1 MGAAGATSRPPGPI
15 LDLRVR
21 WRAGQVGLGVAAL
34 LAVAACWRPLAPGA
48 PPWVSATLALALAF
62 GAVGT
67 GILASLRGRGTAE
80 QLAFYAFLV
89 LCLDGLG
96 QLVQRWGWPVWPLM
110 ALVVAAVAVA
120 ESPPVALGVAALAAA
135 MAVADAAASS
145 FQAWEGAVAASLG
158 YAALALG
165 VHQALTGEKRRLGA
179 ALAELARLRHGIGQL
194 DDGDASGPP
203 PRLSTA
209 AHNLRQV
216 SEEGRRARQVDRV
229 AELDEALA
237 RLVRLARVSL
247 GAHAAVYFDLDQQR
261 EAAVLRA
268 ADGPETL
275 VQGSVVSFRE
285 DPFAFVL
292 DRRAAFYATDFKR
305 LLWSLPYYKGEVRI
319 GSLLAVPV
327 WTADVVYGVL
337 VADMLEIQALTGGAH
352 ELLESFAAMAADAIL
367 RTRAALGR
375 EELGQEFKAV
385 YVVSRDLAALTERD
399 EVCRLLIRSARQ
411 LVPLE
416 AAAVVIEDEAETR
429 YVVEEA
435 HGWAGEF
442 EGREVAVTER
452 TWAAWVLR
460 SGEDPYLLDNV
471 AGHKDR
477 MPILVLDEGFG
488 RAESLLAVPLKAST
502 RTLGALMLMGR
513 RGAFD
518 AAASR
523 VLGVLANQAAAA
535 LSTIQMKD
543 RIKDMAMRD
552 GLTGLYNR
560 RAFDD
565 QLRHALGR
573 ADRQKGR
580 LGLVLLDIDHFKK
593 LNDTFGHPAGDAVLR
608 HTALVVEHHLR
619 RADEAARFGGEEFAL
634 ILPNTEEAGAVR
646 LAERVRGAVEK
657 AQLVF
662 EGARLSVTVSLGAAV
677 WPSDGK
683 DEESLIAAADRA
695 LYAAKQAGRNRV
707 ASASALPRPPSSAAP

>member
-1 MGAAGATSRPPGPI
+1 M

-21 WRAGQVGLGVAAL
+21 WRAGQVALGLAAL

-48 PPWVSATLALALAF
+48 PRWAHISVALLLGLGVMATGLLS
-62 GAVGT
+62 
-67 GILASLRGRGTAE
+67 SLRGRGTAE
-80 QLAFYAFLV
+80 QLALYAFVV
-89 LCLDGLG
+89 LSVDGLG
-96 QLVQRWGWPVWPLM
+96 QFVQPWGWPVWPAM
-110 ALVVAAVAVA
+110 ALMVAAVAVA
-120 ESPPVALGVAALAAA
+120 ESPTVALGVAALAAA

-145 FQAWEGAVAASLG
+145 FVGWKGAVASSLG
-158 YAALALG
+158 YGALALG
-165 VHQALTGEKRRLGA
+165 VHHALTGEKRRLGA
-179 ALAELARLRHGIGQL
+179 ALADLARLRHGIDQL
-194 DDGDASGPP
+194 DDGDASGSP
-203 PRLSTA
+203 PRLGA
-209 AHNLRQV
+209 AALTLRQV
-216 SEEGRRARQVDRV
+216 SEEGRRARQMDRA

-247 GAHAAVYFDLDQQR
+247 GAHSALYFDVDRQR
-261 EAAVLRA
+261 EAAYLRA
-268 ADGPETL
+268 ADGPPS
-275 VQGSVVSFRE
+275 VVRGSVVGLRE

-305 LLWSLPYYKGEVRI
+305 LLWSLPYYKGEVRV

-327 WTADVVYGVL
+327 WTAEVVYGVL

-367 RTRAALGR
+367 RTRASLSR

-385 YVVSRDLAALTERD
+385 YVVSRDLAALTERAP
-399 EVCRLLIRSARQ
+399 VNRLLMRSARQ

-416 AAAVVIEDEAETR
+416 AAAVVMVDEAETR
-429 YVVEEA
+429 YVVEA
-435 HGWAGEF
+435 GHGWAHEL
-442 EGREVAVTER
+442 EGREVAITER

-477 MPILVLDEGFG
+477 MPILVLDEGSE

-543 RIKDMAMRD
+543 HIREMAVRD

-565 QLRHALGR
+565 ELRRALAR
-573 ADRQKGR
+573 EDRQKGR

-608 HTALVVEHHLR
+608 HTAHVIERHLR
-619 RADEAARFGGEEFAL
+619 RGDEAARFGGEEFAI
-634 ILPNTEEAGAVR
+634 ILPGADEAGAAR
-646 LAERVRGAVEK
+646 LAERVRAAVEK

-662 EGARLSVTVSLGAAV
+662 EGARLSVTISLGTAV
-677 WPSDGK
+677 WPADGK
-683 DEESLIAAADRA
+683 DEETLIAAADRA

-707 ASASALPRPPSSAAP
+707 ASASSLRPAPSSATP

>member
-1 MGAAGATSRPPGPI
+1 
-15 LDLRVR
+15 VR
-21 WRAGQVGLGVAAL
+21 IAVAL
-34 LAVAACWRPLAPGA
+34 LLG
-48 PPWVSATLALALAF
+48 F
-62 GAVGT
+62 GM
-67 GILASLRGRGTAE
+67 GIAGLLASLRGRGRAE
-80 QLAFYAFLV
+80 QLAFYTFLV

-96 QLVQRWGWPVWPLM
+96 QLVQPWGWPVWPLM
-110 ALVVAAVAVA
+110 ALMVASMAIA
-120 ESPPVALGVAALAAA
+120 ESAPVALGVAALAALLA
-135 MAVADAAASS
+135 GAGAAATS
-145 FQAWEGAVAASLG
+145 FLAWKEAVAASLG
-158 YAALALG
+158 YGALVLG
-165 VHQALTGEKRRLGA
+165 VHHALTGEKRRLGA
-179 ALAELARLRHGIGQL
+179 ALAELARLRHGIDQL
-194 DDGDASGPP
+194 DDGDAAAA
-203 PRLSTA
+203 PRLTTTA
-209 AHNLRQV
+209 LTLRQV
-216 SEEGRRARQVDRV
+216 SEEGRRARQMDRA

-237 RLVRLARVSL
+237 RLVRVARAAL
-247 GAHAAVYFDLDQQR
+247 GAHAAMYFDVDRQR
-261 EAAVLRA
+261 EAAYLRA
-268 ADGPETL
+268 ADGPPAI
-275 VQGSVVSFRE
+275 VRGAVVRLRE

-305 LLWSLPYYKGEVRI
+305 LLWSLPYYEGEVRV

-337 VADMLEIQALTGGAH
+337 VADVLEIQALTGAAH
-352 ELLESFAAMAADAIL
+352 QLLESFAAMAADAIL
-367 RTRAALGR
+367 RARASLGR

-385 YVVSRDLAALTERD
+385 YAVSRDLAALTERGP
-399 EVCRLLIRSARQ
+399 VNRLLIRSARQ

-416 AAAVVIEDEAETR
+416 AAAVVMMDEARTR

-435 HGWAGEF
+435 QGWASDL
-442 EGREVAVTER
+442 EGREVAIGER
-452 TWAAWVLR
+452 TWAAWVLL

-471 AGHKDR
+471 AGHRDR
-477 MPILVLDEGFG
+477 MPILVLDEGSD

-535 LSTIQMKD
+535 LTTIEMND

-560 RAFDD
+560 RAFDE

-573 ADRQKGR
+573 EDRQQGR

-608 HTALVVEHHLR
+608 HTAHVVEQHLR
-619 RADEAARFGGEEFAL
+619 RGDEAARFGGEEFAL
-634 ILPNTEEAGAVR
+634 ILPGTDEAGARR

-657 AQLVF
+657 AQIVF

-677 WPSDGK
+677 WPTDGK
-683 DEESLIAAADRA
+683 DEETLLAAADRA
-695 LYAAKQAGRNRV
+695 LYAAKQAGRNRM
-707 ASASALPRPPSSAAP
+707 AAASALPPAPPPAAPAI

>member
-1 MGAAGATSRPPGPI
+1 
-15 LDLRVR
+15 VR
-21 WRAGQVGLGVAAL
+21 WRAGQVALGLAAV
-34 LAVAACWRPLAPGA
+34 LAVAACWRPLSPAA
-48 PPWVSATLALALAF
+48 PPWAHIAVALLLGFGVLATGL
-62 GAVGT
+62 
-67 GILASLRGRGTAE
+67 LASLRGRGTAE
-80 QLAFYAFLV
+80 QLALYAFVV
-89 LCLDGLG
+89 LCIDGLG
-96 QLVQRWGWPVWPLM
+96 QFVQPWGWPVWPLM
-110 ALVVAAVAVA
+110 ALMVAAVAVA

-135 MAVADAAASS
+135 MAVADAASSS
-145 FQAWEGAVAASLG
+145 FQAWKGAVAASLG
-158 YAALALG
+158 YGALVLG
-165 VHQALTGEKRRLGA
+165 VHHALTGEKRRLGA
-179 ALAELARLRHGIGQL
+179 ALADLARLRHGIDQL
-194 DDGDASGPP
+194 EDGDAGAA
-203 PRLSTA
+203 PRLTTA
-209 AHNLRQV
+209 ALTLRQV
-216 SEEGRRARQVDRV
+216 SEEGRRARQMDRA
-229 AELDEALA
+229 AELDEALT
-237 RLVRLARVSL
+237 RLVRLTRAAL
-247 GAHAAVYFDLDQQR
+247 GAHAVVYFDVDRQR
-261 EAAVLRA
+261 EAAYLRA
-268 ADGPETL
+268 ADGPESL
-275 VQGSVVSFRE
+275 GRGVVVSLSE

-305 LLWSLPYYKGEVRI
+305 LLWSLPYYKGEVRV

-352 ELLESFAAMAADAIL
+352 ELVEAFAAMAADAIL
-367 RTRAALGR
+367 RARASLSR

-385 YVVSRDLAALTERD
+385 YVVSRDLAALTDRAP
-399 EVCRLLIRSARQ
+399 VNRLLIRSARQ

-416 AAAVVIEDEAETR
+416 AAAVVMVDEAQTR
-429 YVVEEA
+429 YVVEA
-435 HGWAGEF
+435 GQGWAHEL
-442 EGREVAVTER
+442 EGREVALTER

-477 MPILVLDEGFG
+477 MPIVVLDEGAD

-535 LSTIQMKD
+535 LSTIQMND

-560 RAFDD
+560 RAFDE

-573 ADRQKGR
+573 EDRQKGR

-608 HTALVVEHHLR
+608 HTAHVVEQHLR
-619 RADEAARFGGEEFAL
+619 RADEASRFGGEEFAL
-634 ILPNTEEAGAVR
+634 ILPGTDEAGALR
-646 LAERVRGAVEK
+646 LAERVRDGVEK

-662 EGARLSVTVSLGAAV
+662 EGARLSVTVSLGVGV

-683 DEESLIAAADRA
+683 DEETLLAAADRA

-707 ASASALPRPPSSAAP
+707 AAASSLPSASPPSVSAH

>member
-1 MGAAGATSRPPGPI
+1 
-15 LDLRVR
+15 
-21 WRAGQVGLGVAAL
+21 
-34 LAVAACWRPLAPGA
+34 
-48 PPWVSATLALALAF
+48 
-62 GAVGT
+62 
-67 GILASLRGRGTAE
+67 
-80 QLAFYAFLV
+80 
-89 LCLDGLG
+89 
-96 QLVQRWGWPVWPLM
+96 
-110 ALVVAAVAVA
+110 
-120 ESPPVALGVAALAAA
+120 
-135 MAVADAAASS
+135 
-145 FQAWEGAVAASLG
+145 
-158 YAALALG
+158 
-165 VHQALTGEKRRLGA
+165 
-179 ALAELARLRHGIGQL
+179 
-194 DDGDASGPP
+194 
-203 PRLSTA
+203 
-209 AHNLRQV
+209 
-216 SEEGRRARQVDRV
+216 
-229 AELDEALA
+229 
-237 RLVRLARVSL
+237 VRLARAAL
-247 GAHAAVYFDLDQQR
+247 GAHAVLYFDVDRQR
-261 EAAVLRA
+261 EAAVVRA
-268 ADGPETL
+268 ADGPPAL
-275 VQGSVVSFRE
+275 ARDAVVRLGD

-292 DRRAAFYATDFKR
+292 DRRAAFYATDFRR
-305 LLWSLPYYKGEVRI
+305 LLWSLPYYRGEARI

-367 RTRAALGR
+367 RARASLSR

-399 EVCRLLIRSARQ
+399 EVRRLLIRSARQ

-416 AAAVVIEDEAETR
+416 AAAVVMEDEAETR

-435 HGWAGEF
+435 HGWAREF
-442 EGREVAVTER
+442 EGREVAITER

-460 SGEDPYLLDNV
+460 SGEDPCLLDNV
-471 AGHKDR
+471 AGHQDR
-477 MPILVLDEGFG
+477 MPILVLDEASS

-543 RIKDMAMRD
+543 RIKDLAMRD

-565 QLRHALGR
+565 ELRRAFGR
-573 ADRQKGR
+573 EDRQHGR
-580 LGLVLLDIDHFKK
+580 LALVLLDIDHFKK

-608 HTALVVEHHLR
+608 HTARVVEQHLR
-619 RADEAARFGGEEFAL
+619 RGDQAARFGGEEFAI
-634 ILPNTEEAGAVR
+634 ILPGTGEGGAVR
-646 LAERVRGAVEK
+646 LAERVREAVEK

-677 WPSDGK
+677 WPDDGK
-683 DEESLIAAADRA
+683 DQEALLTAADRA
-695 LYAAKQAGRNRV
+695 LYAAKQAGRNRAAL
-707 ASASALPRPPSSAAP
+707 ASGLPPAASSFAPTI

>member
-1 MGAAGATSRPPGPI
+1 VA
-15 LDLRVR
+15 
-21 WRAGQVGLGVAAL
+21 LGVAAL
-34 LAVAACWRPLAPGA
+34 LAVAACWRPLTPAAPL
-48 PPWVSATLALALAF
+48 WVRISVAATLAF
-62 GAVGT
+62 GVMAT
-67 GILASLRGRGTAE
+67 GLLASLRGRGKAE
-80 QLAFYAFLV
+80 QLALYAFLV
-89 LCLDGLG
+89 LCVDGLG
-96 QLVQRWGWPVWPLM
+96 QFVQPEGWPVWPLM
-110 ALVVAAVAVA
+110 ALMVAAMAVA

-135 MAVADAAASS
+135 MTVADAAASS
-145 FQAWEGAVAASLG
+145 FQGWKGAVAACLG
-158 YAALALG
+158 YAALVLG

-179 ALAELARLRHGIGQL
+179 ALAELARLRHGIDQL
-194 DDGDASGPP
+194 DDGDASGSP

-209 AHNLRQV
+209 ALTLRQV
-216 SEEGRRARQVDRV
+216 SEDGRRARQLDRA

-237 RLVRLARVSL
+237 RLVRLARASL
-247 GAHAAVYFDLDQQR
+247 GAHAAIYFDVDRQR
-261 EAAVLRA
+261 EAAYLRA
-268 ADGPETL
+268 ADGPSNL
-275 VQGSVVSFRE
+275 VRGSVMGLGE

-305 LLWSLPYYKGEVRI
+305 LLWSLPYYKGEVRV

-327 WTADVVYGVL
+327 WTAEVVSGVL

-352 ELLESFAAMAADAIL
+352 ELLESFAAMAADVIL
-367 RTRAALGR
+367 RTRASLGR
-375 EELGQEFKAV
+375 EEVGQEFKAV
-385 YVVSRDLAALTERD
+385 YAVSRDLAALTERAP
-399 EVCRLLIRSARQ
+399 VNRLLLRSARQ

-416 AAAVVIEDEAETR
+416 AAAVVMEDEAETR
-429 YVVEEA
+429 YVVEA
-435 HGWAGEF
+435 GHGWAHEL
-442 EGREVAVTER
+442 EGREVAITER

-460 SGEDPYLLDNV
+460 SGDDSCLLDDV
-471 AGHKDR
+471 AGHENP
-477 MPILVLDEGFG
+477 MPILVLDEGPD

-518 AAASR
+518 ATASR

-543 RIKDMAMRD
+543 RIRDMAMRD

-573 ADRQKGR
+573 EDRQKGR

-608 HTALVVEHHLR
+608 HTAHVVERHLR

-646 LAERVRGAVEK
+646 LAERVQGAVEK

-662 EGARLSVTVSLGAAV
+662 EGARLSVTVSLGVAV
-677 WPSDGK
+677 WPSDGQ
-683 DEESLIAAADRA
+683 DEEALIAAADRA

-707 ASASALPRPPSSAAP
+707 VSASALPRAPSSAAP

>member
-1 MGAAGATSRPPGPI
+1 
-15 LDLRVR
+15 LRVR
-21 WRAGQVGLGVAAL
+21 WRAGQVALVLAAV
-34 LAVAACWRPLAPGA
+34 LAVAACWRPLAPTASLRVRIAVALVLGFGMGA
-48 PPWVSATLALALAF
+48 AALL
-62 GAVGT
+62 T
-67 GILASLRGRGTAE
+67 SLRGRGMAE

-96 QLVQRWGWPVWPLM
+96 QVVQPWGWPMWPLM
-110 ALVVAAVAVA
+110 ALMVAAVAVA

-145 FQAWEGAVAASLG
+145 FRAWKEAVAASLG
-158 YAALALG
+158 YGALVFG
-165 VHQALTGEKRRLGA
+165 VHHALVGEKRRLGA
-179 ALAELARLRHGIGQL
+179 ALADLARLRHGIDQL
-194 DDGDASGPP
+194 EDGDAGAS
-203 PRLSTA
+203 PRLTTA
-209 AHNLRQV
+209 ALTLRQV
-216 SEEGRRARQVDRV
+216 SEEGRRARQMDRA
-229 AELDEALA
+229 AELEEALT
-237 RLVRLARVSL
+237 RLVRLARAAL
-247 GAHAAVYFDLDQQR
+247 GAHAVVYFDVDRQR
-261 EAAVLRA
+261 EAAYLRA
-268 ADGPETL
+268 ADGPANL
-275 VQGSVVSFRE
+275 GRGAVVSLSE

-305 LLWSLPYYKGEVRI
+305 LLWSLPYYKGEVRV

-352 ELLESFAAMAADAIL
+352 ELLEAFAAMAADAIL
-367 RTRAALGR
+367 RARASLSR

-385 YVVSRDLAALTERD
+385 YVVSRDLAALTDRAP
-399 EVCRLLIRSARQ
+399 VNRLLIRSARQ

-416 AAAVVIEDEAETR
+416 AAAVVMVDEAQTR
-429 YVVEEA
+429 YVVEET
-435 HGWAGEF
+435 HGWAREL
-442 EGREVAVTER
+442 EGREVALTER

-471 AGHKDR
+471 AGHRDR
-477 MPILVLDEGFG
+477 MPILVLDEGSD
-488 RAESLLAVPLKAST
+488 RAESLLAVPLKARN
-502 RTLGALMLMGR
+502 RTLGALMITGR

-518 AAASR
+518 AAATR

-535 LSTIQMKD
+535 LSTIQLKD
-543 RIKDMAMRD
+543 RIQDMAVRD

-560 RAFDD
+560 RAFDE

-573 ADRQKGR
+573 EDRQKGR

-608 HTALVVEHHLR
+608 HTAHVVEQHLR

-634 ILPNTEEAGAVR
+634 ILPGTDEAGALR
-646 LAERVRGAVEK
+646 LAERVRGGVEK

-662 EGARLSVTVSLGAAV
+662 EGARLSVTVSLGVAV

-683 DEESLIAAADRA
+683 DEEALLGAADRA
-695 LYAAKQAGRNRV
+695 LYAAKQSGRNRV
-707 ASASALPRPPSSAAP
+707 AAASSLPPASSSSAAAH

>member
-1 MGAAGATSRPPGPI
+1 
-15 LDLRVR
+15 
-21 WRAGQVGLGVAAL
+21 
-34 LAVAACWRPLAPGA
+34 
-48 PPWVSATLALALAF
+48 
-62 GAVGT
+62 
-67 GILASLRGRGTAE
+67 
-80 QLAFYAFLV
+80 
-89 LCLDGLG
+89 
-96 QLVQRWGWPVWPLM
+96 
-110 ALVVAAVAVA
+110 
-120 ESPPVALGVAALAAA
+120 
-135 MAVADAAASS
+135 
-145 FQAWEGAVAASLG
+145 
-158 YAALALG
+158 
-165 VHQALTGEKRRLGA
+165 
-179 ALAELARLRHGIGQL
+179 
-194 DDGDASGPP
+194 
-203 PRLSTA
+203 
-209 AHNLRQV
+209 
-216 SEEGRRARQVDRV
+216 
-229 AELDEALA
+229 
-237 RLVRLARVSL
+237 VRL
-247 GAHAAVYFDLDQQR
+247 
-261 EAAVLRA
+261 
-268 ADGPETL
+268 
-275 VQGSVVSFRE
+275 RE

-305 LLWSLPYYKGEVRI
+305 LLWSLPYYEGEVRV

-337 VADMLEIQALTGGAH
+337 VADVLEIQALTGAAH
-352 ELLESFAAMAADAIL
+352 QLLESFAAMAADAIL
-367 RTRAALGR
+367 RARASLGR

-385 YVVSRDLAALTERD
+385 YAVSRDLAALTERGP
-399 EVCRLLIRSARQ
+399 VNRLLIRSARQ

-416 AAAVVIEDEAETR
+416 AAAVVMMDEARTR

-435 HGWAGEF
+435 QGWASDL
-442 EGREVAVTER
+442 EGREVAIGER
-452 TWAAWVLR
+452 TWAAWVLL

-471 AGHKDR
+471 AGHRDR
-477 MPILVLDEGFG
+477 MPILVLDEGSD

-535 LSTIQMKD
+535 LTTIEMND

-560 RAFDD
+560 RAFDE

-573 ADRQKGR
+573 EDRQQGR

-608 HTALVVEHHLR
+608 HTAHVVEQHLR
-619 RADEAARFGGEEFAL
+619 RGDEAARFGGEEFAL
-634 ILPNTEEAGAVR
+634 ILPGTDEAGARR

-657 AQLVF
+657 AQIVF

-677 WPSDGK
+677 WPTDGK
-683 DEESLIAAADRA
+683 DEETLLAAADRA

-707 ASASALPRPPSSAAP
+707 AAASGLPPAPPPAAPAI